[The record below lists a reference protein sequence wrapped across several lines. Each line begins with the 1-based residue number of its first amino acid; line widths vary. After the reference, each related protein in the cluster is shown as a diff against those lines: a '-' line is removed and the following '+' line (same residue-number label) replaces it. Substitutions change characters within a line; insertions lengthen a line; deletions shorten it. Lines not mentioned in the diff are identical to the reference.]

1 MSNSNENSS
10 NSENIDFKAIIREYL
25 KHWKLFGIT
34 IFICGVLGLLYIWL
48 VPPTYEILANV
59 LVKQQESGTGGGN
72 NMQNILMRSF
82 GSGMGS
88 GNVDDEIYV
97 LSSHTNLFNTVKKLG
112 LNRVHYVKENFLKTI
127 DAYDDYPVDVY
138 APESLL
144 DTLSVSAKF
153 KVSVSKDGKITVKTK
168 VKKFKSKIKAD
179 KFPIA
184 VETPYGIFTLTKTD
198 NFIPGEKLRTD
209 IIISGYGLV
218 AEEWA
223 RILES
228 YIANK
233 RTNVISLSVE
243 DSNIERG
250 KDFLNTLIELYNKR
264 GLEEKNIEATK
275 TGQFIDE
282 RLTIIS
288 KELFD
293 IEKEIEQY
301 KVDNK
306 ILDVVEDA
314 RAAYSKREHYS
325 DIQLQAEL
333 RSHIVAIVEDFINN
347 PENKNSLL
355 ISTSGVVGDAIA
367 KYNNLLIARR
377 ELLRSAKEDNPI
389 IKKLDIQI
397 DLAWQNIKDVLAA
410 SKKEKDVSLTDIKI
424 LEDEMQGL
432 VAEAPARERTYLNM
446 KRQQSIK
453 SELFMFL
460 LQRREDNLI
469 TLAANTPKGQIID
482 AAYNL
487 NKPISL
493 SKKIILLIWLFL
505 GFAIAAGYLYIKD
518 LFRNKFSTREEL
530 EKLTALPLLGEVAVN
545 DTGRNIVVSS
555 GDNTSISELFRLM
568 RSNLQFIL
576 SNGEKVMLVTSSIS
590 GEGKSFISCN
600 LAASLA
606 LTGKRVVVVG
616 LDIRQPKLGEY
627 LNIDGRAGVTNYLA
641 SNSVS
646 INDIIHKE
654 PFASGLDVILAGPVP
669 PNPAELLLSDRLE
682 ELFKELKKKYDYV
695 IIDSAPVGMVS
706 DTFSID
712 RISDICIYVCRADYT
727 EKDNIRYAEKLSEDK
742 KLKKLYLVL
751 NATNTKKGYG
761 YGYGYGNKNGK
772 NQMK

>member
-1 MSNSNENSS
+1 MNNKNNDS
-10 NSENIDFKAIIREYL
+10 IDFTSIIKGYI
-25 KHWKLFGIT
+25 KHWKLFIAT
-34 IFICGVLGLLYIWL
+34 IFVCGVIGFIYIWI
-48 VPPTYEILANV
+48 VPPSYKIIANV
-59 LVKQQESGTGGGN
+59 LVKQQSSDGGN
-72 NMQNILMRSF
+72 GNMQNILMRSF
-82 GSGMGS
+82 GGGGS

-97 LSSHTNLFNTVKKLG
+97 ITSHTNLTNTVKLLG
-112 LNRVHYVKENFLKTI
+112 LNRVHYIKKNPIKKI
-127 DAYDDYPVDVY
+127 DAYDNYPVDVY
-138 APESLL
+138 APESMI
-144 DTLSVSAKF
+144 DTLSVPAIF
-153 KVSVSKDGKITVKTK
+153 KVNVTKEGAITVNTK
-168 VKKFKSKIKAD
+168 IAKYKEKKKAN
-179 KFPIA
+179 KFPVAI
-184 VETPYGIFTLTKTD
+184 ETPYGLFTLTTTE
-198 NFIPGEKLRTD
+198 NYVPGEKLKTE
-209 IIISGYGLV
+209 ILVAGYGMV
-218 AEEWA
+218 AEDWA
-223 RILES
+223 SMLES
-228 YIANK
+228 YVPNK
-233 RTNVISLSVE
+233 RTNLISLSVT
-243 DSNIERG
+243 DANIQRG
-250 KDFLNTLIELYNKR
+250 KDFLNTLIDLYNLQ
-264 GLEEKNIEATK
+264 GLENKNIEATK
-275 TGQFIDE
+275 TGEFIDE
-282 RLTIIS
+282 RLSIIS
-288 KELFD
+288 KELYD
-293 IEKEIEQY
+293 IETEIEKY

-306 ILDVVEDA
+306 ILDVIEDA

-325 DIQLQAEL
+325 DIQLQAEM
-333 RSHIVAIVEDFINN
+333 RNHIVAIVEEFINN

-355 ISTSGVVGDAIA
+355 ISTSGVVGDSEIA

-377 ELLRSAKEDNPI
+377 ELLRSAKPDNPV
-389 IKKLDIQI
+389 IKKLDDQI
-397 DLAWQNIKDVLAA
+397 DLAWQNIKDFIAA
-410 SKKEKDVSLTDIKI
+410 SKEEKE
-424 LEDEMQGL
+424 
-432 VAEAPARERTYLNM
+432 PAREKEYLNM
-446 KRQQSIK
+446 KRQQAIK

-469 TLAANTPKGQIID
+469 TLAANTPKGQIVD

-487 NKPISL
+487 NNPVSM
-493 SKKIILLIWLFL
+493 SKKMILLIWLFI

-518 LFRNKFSTREEL
+518 LFKTKFSTREEL
-530 EKLTALPLLGEVAVN
+530 EKLTALPLLGEVSVN

-555 GDNTSISELFRLM
+555 GDNTSISELFRLI

-627 LNIDGRAGVTNYLA
+627 LNIGGRAGVTNYLA

-654 PFASGLDVILAGPVP
+654 PFAAGLDIILAGPVP

-761 YGYGYGNKNGK
+761 YGYGDNKK
-772 NQMK
+772 

>member
-1 MSNSNENSS
+1 M
-10 NSENIDFKAIIREYL
+10 
-25 KHWKLFGIT
+25 
-34 IFICGVLGLLYIWL
+34 
-48 VPPTYEILANV
+48 
-59 LVKQQESGTGGGN
+59 
-72 NMQNILMRSF
+72 
-82 GSGMGS
+82 
-88 GNVDDEIYV
+88 
-97 LSSHTNLFNTVKKLG
+97 
-112 LNRVHYVKENFLKTI
+112 
-127 DAYDDYPVDVY
+127 
-138 APESLL
+138 
-144 DTLSVSAKF
+144 DTLSVPARF
-153 KVSVSKDGKITVKTK
+153 KVNVTKDGEITVNTK
-168 VKKFKSKIKAD
+168 IAKYKEKKKAN
-179 KFPIA
+179 KFPVAI
-184 VETPYGIFTLTKTD
+184 ETPYGVFTLTTTE
-198 NFIPGEKLRTD
+198 NYVPGEKLKTE
-209 IIISGYGLV
+209 ITVSGYGMV

-223 RILES
+223 KLLDS
-228 YIANK
+228 YIPNK
-233 RTNVISLSVE
+233 RTNIITMSVE
-243 DSNIERG
+243 DANIKRG
-250 KDFLNTLIELYNKR
+250 KDFLNTLIDLYNQQ

-275 TGQFIDE
+275 TGKFIDE
-282 RLTIIS
+282 RLSIIS
-288 KELFD
+288 KELYD
-293 IEKEIEQY
+293 IEKEIEKY

-325 DIQLQAEL
+325 EIQLQAEL

-367 KYNNLLIARR
+367 KYNSLLITRR

-432 VAEAPARERTYLNM
+432 VSEAPARERTYLNM

-469 TLAANTPKGQIID
+469 TLAANTPKGQIVD
-482 AAYNL
+482 SAYNL
-487 NKPISL
+487 NKPVSL
-493 SKKIILLIWLFL
+493 PKKIILLVWLCL

-518 LFRNKFSTREEL
+518 LFKTKFSTREEL
-530 EKLTALPLLGEVAVN
+530 EKLTALPLLGEVSVN

-555 GDNTSISELFRLM
+555 GDNTSISELFRLI

-712 RISDICIYVCRADYT
+712 RISDICVYVCRADYT

-761 YGYGYGNKNGK
+761 YGYGDNKK
-772 NQMK
+772 

>member
-1 MSNSNENSS
+1 MNNKNNDS
-10 NSENIDFKAIIREYL
+10 IDFTSIIKGYI
-25 KHWKLFGIT
+25 KHWKLFIAT
-34 IFICGVLGLLYIWL
+34 IFVCGVIGFIYIWI
-48 VPPTYEILANV
+48 VPPSYKIIANV
-59 LVKQQESGTGGGN
+59 LVKQQSSDGGN
-72 NMQNILMRSF
+72 GNMQNILMRSF
-82 GSGMGS
+82 GGGGS

-97 LSSHTNLFNTVKKLG
+97 ITSHTNLTNTVKLLG
-112 LNRVHYVKENFLKTI
+112 LNRVHYIKKNPIKKI
-127 DAYDDYPVDVY
+127 DAYDNYPVDVY
-138 APESLL
+138 APESMI
-144 DTLSVSAKF
+144 DTLSVPAIF
-153 KVSVSKDGKITVKTK
+153 KVNVTKEGEITVNTK
-168 VKKFKSKIKAD
+168 IAKYKEKKKAD
-179 KFPIA
+179 KFPVAI
-184 VETPYGIFTLTKTD
+184 ETPYGLFTLTTTE
-198 NFIPGEKLRTD
+198 NYVPGEKLKTE
-209 IIISGYGLV
+209 ILVAGYGMV
-218 AEEWA
+218 AEDWA
-223 RILES
+223 SMLES
-228 YIANK
+228 YVPNK
-233 RTNVISLSVE
+233 RTNLISLSVT
-243 DSNIERG
+243 DANIQRG
-250 KDFLNTLIELYNKR
+250 KDFLNTLIDLYNLQ
-264 GLEEKNIEATK
+264 GLENKNIEATK
-275 TGQFIDE
+275 TGEFIDE
-282 RLTIIS
+282 RLSIIS
-288 KELFD
+288 KELYD
-293 IEKEIEQY
+293 IETEIEKY

-306 ILDVVEDA
+306 ILDVIEDA

-325 DIQLQAEL
+325 DIQLQAEM
-333 RSHIVAIVEDFINN
+333 RNHIVAIVEEFINN

-355 ISTSGVVGDAIA
+355 ISTSGVVGDSEIA

-377 ELLRSAKEDNPI
+377 ELLRSAKPDNPV
-389 IKKLDIQI
+389 IKKLDDQI
-397 DLAWQNIKDVLAA
+397 DLAWQNIKDFIAA
-410 SKKEKDVSLTDIKI
+410 SKEEKEVSLNDVRQ
-424 LEDEMQGL
+424 LEAEMQTK
-432 VAEAPARERTYLNM
+432 VSEAPAREKEYLNM
-446 KRQQSIK
+446 KRQQAIK

-469 TLAANTPKGQIID
+469 TLAANTPKGQIVD
-482 AAYNL
+482 PAYNL
-487 NKPISL
+487 NKPVSL
-493 SKKIILLIWLFL
+493 PKKIILLVWLCL

-518 LFRNKFSTREEL
+518 LFKTKFSTREEL
-530 EKLTALPLLGEVAVN
+530 EKLTALPLLGEVSVN

-555 GDNTSISELFRLM
+555 GDNTSISELFRLI

-627 LNIDGRAGVTNYLA
+627 LNIGGRAGVTNYLA

-654 PFASGLDVILAGPVP
+654 PFAAGLDIILAGPVP

-727 EKDNIRYAEKLSEDK
+727 EKDNIRYAEKLSGDK

-761 YGYGYGNKNGK
+761 YGYGDNKK
-772 NQMK
+772 